1 MQGGDKVKKR
11 ISVAILLVGM
21 LCLFWESSVLAS
33 DFFGTDYDF
42 GGRTVTFWHWSMD
55 ELAGR
60 FREGEVAQGR
70 VEEAEK
76 LFNVNIEFEVAGWN
90 VVTEVYMA
98 RLLSGD
104 SKLDVWGATQG
115 IAFFDLVKEGAL
127 LPMTSIVPAE
137 YYEAISNEL
146 KTELEML
153 SYRGEI
159 YGIGPSTHSALYS
172 PSIVLTAYNKDM
184 FEREGL
190 EDPYELYL
198 RGEWTWDKVTELAK
212 KLTKDTDGDGVIDQW
227 GMTDIW
233 PHAAPS
239 LMISNGGNVMRFD
252 ENGKAVY
259 SMDERPALEA
269 LQQIYEWDQVHNVM
283 QGSESDFIA
292 GKVGLLMLQ
301 SVHGLIPINKQ
312 MEERYALVP
321 NPRGP
326 RMDKHTYPKFSVA
339 AFVLPANSEMPEALV
354 ALTNFLYRE
363 DDVDEDQYIDTL
375 VRDRNSA
382 RVLLEANSSWSGET
396 FLMRSNEMLSL
407 VEPAMNAVKAGE
419 KSPAVAAGE
428 IRSAVQNLLDTMF
441 N

>member
-1 MQGGDKVKKR
+1 MNGKVR
-11 ISVAILLVGM
+11 ATILLVGI
-21 LCLFWESSVLAS
+21 LCLVASSALAS

-60 FREGEVAQGR
+60 FGEGEVAQGR
-70 VEEAEK
+70 VEEAER
-76 LFNVNIEFEVAGWN
+76 LFNVKIQFEVAGWN
-90 VVTEVYMA
+90 VVPEVYMA

-104 SKLDVWGATQG
+104 SPLDVWGVSQG

-127 LPMTSIVPAE
+127 LPMTDIVPPE
-137 YYEAISNEL
+137 YYDTISYEL
-146 KTELEML
+146 RTELEML
-153 SYRGEI
+153 SYNGEI
-159 YGIGPSTHSALYS
+159 YGIGPSTHSAKYS
-172 PSIVLTAYNKDM
+172 PSIVVSVYNKDM

-198 RGEWTWDKVTELAK
+198 AGEWTWDKVTELAK
-212 KLTKDTDGDGVIDQW
+212 KLTKDTDNDGVIDQW

-239 LMISNGGNVMRFD
+239 LMISNGGNVIRLD
-252 ENGKAVY
+252 EDGRMIY
-259 SMDERPALEA
+259 CMDERPALEA
-269 LQQIYEWDQVHNVM
+269 LQQIYEWDQVHKVM
-283 QGSESDFIA
+283 QGSDSDFIA

-301 SVHGLIPINKQ
+301 SIHGVIPIKNQ
-312 MEERYALVP
+312 MEENYGLVP

-326 RMDKHTYPKFSVA
+326 RMDEHTYPKFA
-339 AFVLPANSEMPEALV
+339 MATFVLPANSEMPEALV

-363 DDVDEDQYIDTL
+363 DDVDEDDYVDAF

-382 RVLLEANSSWSGET
+382 RVLLEANAGWRGET
-396 FLMRSNEMLSL
+396 FLVRSNEVRGL
-407 VEPAMNAVKAGE
+407 VEPAMNAVKDGE

-428 IRSAVQNLLDTMF
+428 VRPAVQNLLDEMF
-441 N
+441 NK